1 MLDQPLPASPNPI
14 KKFDF
19 PKINDL
25 LNFIKEESK
34 IFDIK
39 KEAEVKKPGFISNQK
54 DVKNLQKDL
63 KMNKD
68 SVEELSAKIQQIY
81 YRFQEN

>member
-39 KEAEVKKPGFISNQK
+39 KEAEVKKPGFISN
-54 DVKNLQKDL
+54 
-63 KMNKD
+63 
-68 SVEELSAKIQQIY
+68 
-81 YRFQEN
+81 